1 MDVLAD
7 ETTGE
12 TGGEPCRT
20 SCRLP
25 AMAGIIKNVTAG
37 TRISR
42 EAKQSRA
49 QYDMLLYL
57 ILPTCASQLQS
68 TRSRSPARQGYTS
81 RNLAGR
87 IESGGLAAA
96 PESGAAVEAAPKV
109 RAVNAVP
116 VRLVRW
122 R

>member
-1 MDVLAD
+1 
-7 ETTGE
+7 
-12 TGGEPCRT
+12 
-20 SCRLP
+20 
-25 AMAGIIKNVTAG
+25 MAGMIKNVTAG

-87 IESGGLAAA
+87 IESDGFSTA
-96 PESGAAVEAAPKV
+96 PESGAAAEAAPKV
-109 RAVNAVP
+109 LAVTALLCVSFDGGGN
-116 VRLVRW
+116 
-122 R
+122 